1 MLLEKLTRNWWAVV
15 LRGLIAILFGIFA
28 IARPGLTVGAFVML
42 FAVYALLDGLFAIA
56 AALGGKTGTPWW
68 ALIARGVFSILA
80 AAVAFFFPGLTA
92 ITLLYVI
99 AFWAILIG
107 LIEITVAIRLRKEI
121 SGELFLALAG
131 VLSILFGVFLIA
143 RPGAGALAVATVIG
157 CYAIV
162 FGVMVM
168 MLGFRLKG
176 LRNSLGSQP
185 A

>member
-42 FAVYALLDGLFAIA
+42 FAVYALLDGLFAVA
-56 AALGGKTGTPWW
+56 AALGGGTGTPWW

-80 AAVAFFFPGLTA
+80 AAVAFFYPGLTA
-92 ITLLYVI
+92 IALLYVI

-107 LIEITVAIRLRKEI
+107 LVEITVAIRLRKEI
-121 SGELFLALAG
+121 SGELFLAIAG
-131 VLSILFGVFLIA
+131 VLSILFGLFLIA
-143 RPGAGALAVATVIG
+143 RPGTGALAVITIIG

-162 FGVMVM
+162 FGIMVMV
-168 MLGFRLKG
+168 LGFRLKG
-176 LRNSLGSQP
+176 LRNRLGAQP